1 MKYAGRMAAIHPPGD
16 AVRDVVAK
24 KRNMDMTT
32 TMPLVVFTPR
42 SYPLLVV
49 PDNHA
54 LPSSPTVP
62 RAPPEGGHST
72 L

>member
-1 MKYAGRMAAIHPPGD
+1 MKYAGSMAAIYPPGD

-24 KRNMDMTT
+24 KRNIDMTT

-42 SYPLLVV
+42 SYRLLVV
-49 PDNHA
+49 PDNYA
-54 LPSSPTVP
+54 SPSSPTVP